1 MIFKGPGSW
10 IKLYESSIYA
20 KLTQNYGI
28 SNEVTREWLIL
39 NNPVAFQRLLIDKN
53 KEKKQ
58 VNAVASMHKQKPHL
72 QYITNMFGVIEQLK
86 YINCHPAKSAAA
98 N

>member
-39 NNPVAFQRLLIDKN
+39 NNPVA
-53 KEKKQ
+53 
-58 VNAVASMHKQKPHL
+58 
-72 QYITNMFGVIEQLK
+72 
-86 YINCHPAKSAAA
+86 INLFKDY
-98 N
+98 